1 MYPLDLMHWADAA
14 KGLGLYADTH
24 SIPTDGRRCAP
35 PKKGDKN
42 KKIGYPTRMLE
53 DGELRIDSR
62 GRKYRRMPNGS
73 LRRVKD
79 GN

>member
-1 MYPLDLMHWADAA
+1 MFYPFEFLMPSSRDI
-14 KGLGLYADTH
+14 
-24 SIPTDGRRCAP
+24 IPDGRRCAP

-42 KKIGYPTRMLE
+42 KRFGRAVKMLE
-53 DGELRIDSR
+53 DGDIRIDSR

-73 LRRVKD
+73 LRRVRD